1 MTPRPRCSA
10 YLATSLDGFIAR
22 SDHGLDWLDPVQRP
36 DEDYG
41 FAAFFETVDVLL
53 IGRNSWDV
61 VRAFDPWPYAG
72 KRCIVLTSRPAAG
85 AQGETFHSGDPM
97 PLLGR
102 LAGEGVR
109 HAYVD
114 GGATVTRFLAAGLID
129 DLTVSVVPVLLGSG
143 IRLFQGGYPEH
154 LLELTQS
161 RSFPSGLVQSSYRLI
176 PG

>member
-1 MTPRPRCSA
+1 
-10 YLATSLDGFIAR
+10 
-22 SDHGLDWLDPVQRP
+22 
-36 DEDYG
+36 
-41 FAAFFETVDVLL
+41 
-53 IGRNSWDV
+53 V
-61 VRAFDPWPYAG
+61 VRTFDPWPYAG
-72 KRCIVLTSRPAAG
+72 KRCIVLTSRPATG
-85 AQGETFHSGDPM
+85 VMNETFHSGDPL

-143 IRLFQGGYPEH
+143 IRLFQGGYAERTV
-154 LLELTQS
+154 ELVSS
-161 RSFPSGLVQSSYRLI
+161 RSFPSGLVQSHYQLS